1 MVPTK
6 SYMLSLIVI
15 FTFSTLDRKY
25 RFWANLVQKIILTI
39 QDGTWYLDYF
49 KYAEFDVLVLF
60 FCFGQKIPFWGKNW
74 LKIAYFGKLSN
85 SKNTIF
91 GRIAPKNKRFLFNL
105 KVNASTN
112 SNILTSLLVFFMFC
126 VRNIKFQQAW
136 STISKLSV

>member
-15 FTFSTLDRKY
+15 FTFSTSDRKY

-39 QDGTWYLDYF
+39 QDGIWYLDYF
-49 KYAEFDVLVLF
+49 KYAEFDGHVLF

-74 LKIAYFGKLSN
+74 LKIVYFGKLSN

-91 GRIAPKNKRFLFNL
+91 WRIAPKNKRFLFNL
-105 KVNASTN
+105 KFNARTN
-112 SNILTSLLVFFMFC
+112 SNILNSFVVFFMFC
-126 VRNIKFQQAW
+126 VRNINFVQACVF
-136 STISKLSV
+136 L